1 MINSDINK
9 TVSVFK
15 IIKEHLNILT
25 RKVFN
30 QYLYIQV
37 THISTK
43 FL

>member
-1 MINSDINK
+1 MINSGINK

-15 IIKEHLNILT
+15 ITKEHLNVLT
-25 RKVFN
+25 RKVFH